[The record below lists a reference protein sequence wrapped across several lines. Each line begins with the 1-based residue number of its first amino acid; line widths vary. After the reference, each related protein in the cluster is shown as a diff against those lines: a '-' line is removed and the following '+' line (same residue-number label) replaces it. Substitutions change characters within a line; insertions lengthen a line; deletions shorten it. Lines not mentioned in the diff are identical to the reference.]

1 MIGFNLQKTKRH
13 FTESLAEKFPQ
24 REAEQL
30 MRILL
35 EDLFGIDW
43 NQQLMNPD
51 LRIDEHQHHQLS
63 EAVKRLLSGEP
74 VQYVTGM
81 ARFDDLLIKVSP
93 SVLIPRPETEE
104 LVQKIFTVSLQCPS
118 SVDPAAMSFQHGHVG
133 KRESMAAFYKVGAHK
148 PFRIWD
154 IGTGSGCIAI
164 ALVKYF
170 VNAEV
175 IAFDVSEE
183 ALQIAKE
190 NAESNDAKVTFV
202 QNDVMNPTSE
212 YFNQPVDLVV
222 SNPPYVCD
230 SERITMETNV
240 LDWEPEKALF
250 VPDDDPLRFYRQILT
265 LAKKRLNPDG
275 QVWFEINE
283 RMGEEMVELCH
294 EMGFSKAEVL
304 EDFAGKLRFCRACM
318 TMTVE

>member
-13 FTESLAEKFPQ
+13 FTALLAEKFPQ

-43 NQQLMNPD
+43 KQQLMNPD
-51 LRIDEHQHHQLS
+51 LRIDEHQHYQLS
-63 EAVKRLLSGEP
+63 EAVKSLLVGEP

-81 ARFDDLLIKVSP
+81 ARFNDLLLKVSP
-93 SVLIPRPETEE
+93 AVLIPRPETEE
-104 LVQKIFTVSLQCPS
+104 LVQKIS
-118 SVDPAAMSFQHGHVG
+118 A
-133 KRESMAAFYKVGAHK
+133 SMPKEK
-148 PFRIWD
+148 SIRIWD

-164 ALVKYF
+164 ALAKHF

-175 IAFDVSEE
+175 IAFDVSGE

-190 NAESNDAKVTFV
+190 NAESNGAKVTFV
-202 QNDVMNPTSE
+202 HDDVLNPTSDF
-212 YFNQPVDLVV
+212 FNQPVDLVV

-230 SERITMETNV
+230 SERASMEANV

-250 VPDDDPLRFYRQILT
+250 VPDDDPLRFYRQILA
-265 LAKKRLNPDG
+265 LAKKQLNPDG

-283 RMGEEMVELCH
+283 RMGEEMVSLCH
-294 EMGFSKAEVL
+294 EIGFSNAEVL
-304 EDFAGKLRFCRACM
+304 EDFAGKPRFIC
-318 TMTVE
+318 TK